1 MGPDHASTADTLN
14 NIGEVHRHKGN
25 YDEALSLYDRAL
37 KIKEKAL
44 GPDHPSTLDTLYN
57 MALLHKG
64 QGDNV
69 KAKEVLDKCL
79 DGHILKPIWTRA
91 STPSTPSTLTQTS
104 HEKQNKHLPAS
115 MTARAST
122 NVRA

>member
-1 MGPDHASTADTLN
+1 MGPDHTSTADTLN

-37 KIKEKAL
+37 NFKEKAL
-44 GPDHPSTLDTLYN
+44 LGPNHPSTLDTLYN

-69 KAKEVLDKCL
+69 KAKEVLDAWM
-79 DGHILKPIWTRA
+79 DILKPIWTRA

-104 HEKQNKHLPAS
+104 HEKQNKTLPAP
-115 MTARAST
+115 MTSRAST

>member
-79 DGHILKPIWTRA
+79 DGHIKAYMDQSINPFYPFYANPNFPRKTK
-91 STPSTPSTLTQTS
+91 QTFTS
-104 HEKQNKHLPAS
+104 VNDG
-115 MTARAST
+115 ARID
-122 NVRA
+122 